1 MTTAPELL
9 HRFQPQLRYDSNEG
23 FFADSAA
30 MWTDNPANAL
40 RREARDGRP
49 GDLLAAAKPGG
60 GQAQLNLAFLGPS
73 RYPGGDAVQPT
84 DVIDC
89 SRRDYRDQY
98 VALRRDRTY
107 ANRMYGKA
115 GEDRGRL
122 WLQYWFFY
130 FYNDYNLA
138 GGFGLHEG
146 DWEMVQF
153 RMDEGHDLPDLAVYA
168 QHRWAEVAP
177 WDEVEKLEGQS
188 DTALVYVA
196 RGSHAS
202 YFHAGYHETEAWYD
216 LADGKRKTPHLALE
230 VVEEDDPSWVAW
242 PGVWGGTTAPIP
254 GLDQPSPMAPCRH
267 DQWEHPALLLGQ
279 ARSVKRSAPG
289 PAPSVRVSRQNGYLH
304 LSYDFRSHRGSKPNR
319 LVVTVNS
326 EDDTIQP
333 RTFTFVVDTALA
345 GTIATTVELKPA
357 QRYDVYVSTVDA
369 GGKPTD
375 SALTLIRPIG
385 TREPGQLPVLPWL
398 GGVVRTIRR
407 MFAGD

>member
-1 MTTAPELL
+1 MMTAPELL
-9 HRFQPQLRYDSNEG
+9 RRFQPQLRYDSNEA
-23 FFADSAA
+23 FFSDSAA

-40 RREARDGRP
+40 RRASEHGRP
-49 GDLLAAAKPGG
+49 GDLLAAAKPSGG
-60 GQAQLNLAFLGPS
+60 EAQLNPAYLGPS
-73 RYPGGDAVQPT
+73 RYPGGEEVKST

-115 GEDRGRL
+115 KEDRGRI

-153 RMDEGHDLPDLAVYA
+153 RMDEERDVPDVAVYA
-168 QHRWAEVAP
+168 QHRWSEDAP
-177 WDEVEKLEGQS
+177 WDEVEKLEGHS

-202 YFHAGYHETEAWYD
+202 YFHSGYHETEAWYD
-216 LADGKRKTPHLALE
+216 LADGKRNTPRLTLE
-230 VVEEDDPSWVAW
+230 VVDDDNPGWMAW
-242 PGVWGGTTAPIP
+242 PGVWGGTTARIP
-254 GLDQPSPMAPCRH
+254 GLDQPSPTGPCRH
-267 DQWEHPALLLGQ
+267 DQWERPVLLLER
-279 ARSVKRSAPG
+279 ARSSKRSAPA
-289 PAPSVRVSRQNGYLH
+289 PAPSVGVSRQNGYLQ
-304 LSYDFRSHRGSKPNR
+304 LRYDFRSHRGPKPNR

-326 EDDTIQP
+326 EDDDIQP
-333 RTFTFVVDTALA
+333 RTFTFVVDTTLA
-345 GTIATTVELKPA
+345 GTIATTVELKSR
-357 QRYDVYVSTVDA
+357 QNYDVYVSAVDA

-375 SALTLIRPIG
+375 SELTLIRPMG
-385 TREPGQLPVLPWL
+385 TREPGQLPFVPWF
-398 GGVVRTIRR
+398 GRVVHAIRR
-407 MFAGD
+407 LFGGD